1 MRLAL
6 ALTFAVLAALAG
18 CSGAPPVRT
27 GAGWTLLD
35 TCSAPI
41 ARKSC
46 SEVRGADL
54 DRCMANIRGGFDAQP
69 TAEAQHAFVVE
80 HGCPTYIA
88 GQHP

>member
-1 MRLAL
+1 MRLVL
-6 ALTFAVLAALAG
+6 ALHLAALAALAG
-18 CSGAPPVRT
+18 CAGAPPART

-46 SEVRGADL
+46 PEVRGADL
-54 DRCMANIRGGFDAQP
+54 DRCMANIRGEFDAQP
-69 TAEAQHAFVVE
+69 TAEAQHAFVVN

-88 GQHP
+88 GQKP